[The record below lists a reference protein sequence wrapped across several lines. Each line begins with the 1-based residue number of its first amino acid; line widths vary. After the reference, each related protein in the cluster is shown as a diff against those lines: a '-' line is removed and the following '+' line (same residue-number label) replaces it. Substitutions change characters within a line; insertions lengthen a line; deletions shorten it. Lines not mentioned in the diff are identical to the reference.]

1 MRQIQNVGN
10 SIKQLARLL
19 LKVNIVRKDGKFFYL
34 KKDEGD
40 IRSNIMCE
48 PSLNL
53 DKKKK
58 TAIKV
63 YF

>member
-1 MRQIQNVGN
+1 MTASKSQYRE
-10 SIKQLARLL
+10 K
-19 LKVNIVRKDGKFFYL
+19 RKDGKFFYS